1 MQRDRWKIGRR
12 AGACCM
18 VLALAALLLQACT
31 DQRMQGI
38 ARRKMYA
45 IVVQCTENELLVEP
59 EEDSSERRSSDR
71 IYVPAAEAKLLDE
84 NKNTILF
91 EEFRE
96 GDRVKVA
103 YDGVI
108 LETYPGQIGNCYEI
122 HRVGRA
128 ETSSAT
134 EL

>member
-1 MQRDRWKIGRR
+1 MQCDTRKIGRKVS
-12 AGACCM
+12 ACCI
-18 VLALAALLLQACT
+18 VLALAALHLQACT

-59 EEDSSERRSSDR
+59 EEESSERRSSDR

-108 LETYPGQIGNCYEI
+108 LETYPGRVGNCYGI
-122 HRVGRA
+122 HWVGKT

-134 EL
+134 E

>member
-1 MQRDRWKIGRR
+1 M
-12 AGACCM
+12 
-18 VLALAALLLQACT
+18 
-31 DQRMQGI
+31 
-38 ARRKMYA
+38 
-45 IVVQCTENELLVEP
+45 
-59 EEDSSERRSSDR
+59 
-71 IYVPAAEAKLLDE
+71 DE

-108 LETYPGQIGNCYEI
+108 LETYPGQVGNCYGI
-122 HRVGRA
+122 HWVGKT

-134 EL
+134 E

>member
-1 MQRDRWKIGRR
+1 M
-12 AGACCM
+12 
-18 VLALAALLLQACT
+18 
-31 DQRMQGI
+31 
-38 ARRKMYA
+38 
-45 IVVQCTENELLVEP
+45 
-59 EEDSSERRSSDR
+59 
-71 IYVPAAEAKLLDE
+71 PAAEAKLLDE

-108 LETYPGQIGNCYEI
+108 LETYPGQVGNCYGI
-122 HRVGRA
+122 HWVGKM

-134 EL
+134 E